1 MYVEDEKD
9 DGNTFIL
16 NPNKHTTIVFE
27 TTTRNIIIISN
38 VSSCNAESIK
48 KIERYDNVK
57 VISRQRMA
65 D

>member
-16 NPNKHTTIVFE
+16 NPNKHTIVFE
-27 TTTRNIIIISN
+27 TTRNIIIISN
-38 VSSCNAESIK
+38 VSSCNVESIK